1 MSYEM
6 SSVSKLNKNGTKKTD
21 GAGTGELNSSKDNSR
36 EVIIEHLPNYLTGTS
51 TWKEKCTDNY

>member
-6 SSVSKLNKNGTKKTD
+6 SSVSKLNKKGSNKTD

-36 EVIIEHLPNYLTGTS
+36 EVLIYTISSLFNRNLYLGR
-51 TWKEKCTDNY
+51 KMHR